1 MLKLNKHIVLNTLL
15 LTIVLL
21 GASIFST
28 AQVTEETAKK
38 LFDEGRFGEALPH
51 FNELLKLYPN
61 EHLFQYYYGV
71 CLTETG
77 QFGNTARKLL
87 LQASQEKVPNNVLF
101 YIGKNYHALNDFE
114 TALTYYA
121 RFDNYGK
128 RKEKRSLNFQSIFD
142 DCKNNINSFVSEEV
156 KKLSADEKDFV
167 INPYDDETAIE
178 TDELVDQDAVYQE
191 ASVVFKVE
199 EDVQSK
205 NTEKQPIT
213 YTVSSTEKLPLQ
225 HELVDSLFEFILTRN
240 IIYRTIGQFKTDE
253 GKMWFTDGWRKANE
267 LNKTLAMVS
276 RLRSEYNQAPSNEI
290 KDSIANHLLELEMNT
305 LQLKKLTDESNM
317 KAREAE
323 MNYWKDAPES
333 ELLQL
338 NAENDSINQAKLRKK
353 KIAVF
358 NEIKEEELFDDDDT
372 EAISDSVSVLNPAN
386 KKIEPAVD
394 KVIYKVQIGAF
405 SRSLPDYIDR
415 LYKKLSVLR
424 RIDTYT
430 TEKGV
435 VVYTIGELTN
445 LDDAVRLQNQIRVE
459 GVSDAFVVAFKN
471 GKRITLNEAKEI
483 TVP

>member
-28 AQVTEETAKK
+28 AQVTEETARK

-51 FNELLKLYPN
+51 FNSDS
-61 EHLFQYYYGV
+61 
-71 CLTETG
+71 T
-77 QFGNTARKLL
+77 
-87 LQASQEKVPNNVLF
+87 
-101 YIGKNYHALNDFE
+101 
-114 TALTYYA
+114 
-121 RFDNYGK
+121 
-128 RKEKRSLNFQSIFD
+128 
-142 DCKNNINSFVSEEV
+142 
-156 KKLSADEKDFV
+156 
-167 INPYDDETAIE
+167 
-178 TDELVDQDAVYQE
+178 
-191 ASVVFKVE
+191 
-199 EDVQSK
+199 
-205 NTEKQPIT
+205 
-213 YTVSSTEKLPLQ
+213 TEKLPVQ
-225 HELVDSLFEFILTRN
+225 HELADSLFEFILTRN
-240 IIYRTIGQFKTDE
+240 IIYRKISQFKTDE

-267 LNKTLAMVS
+267 LNNTLVIVS
-276 RLRSEYNQAPSNEI
+276 RLRTEYNQAPSNEI

-338 NAENDSINQAKLRKK
+338 NAENDSINQAILQKK
-353 KIAVF
+353 EIAVF
-358 NEIKEEELFDDDDT
+358 NEISEEELFDDDGT
-372 EAISDSVSVLNPAN
+372 EAISDSASVLSPAIEN
-386 KKIEPAVD
+386 IEPLGD

-405 SRSLPDYIDR
+405 SNSLPDYIDR

-435 VVYTIGELTN
+435 VVYTIGELAS
-445 LDDAVRLQNQIRVE
+445 LDDAVRLQNQIRIE
-459 GVSDAFVVAFKN
+459 GVSDAFVVAFIN

-483 TVP
+483 SVP